1 MEAIFTTLTD
11 KQRVETL
18 NNVYQKGLATPK
30 EQLAFSADKLVY
42 IKPFISRLQNE
53 NGAYQ
58 ELSSRVMVRQVID
71 ELLKDILEEVN
82 ASGSKDSNKRALE
95 YGLQMLLINNY
106 EEDFYFTNKV
116 A

>member
-18 NNVYQKGLATPK
+18 NNLYQKGLSTPK

-42 IKPFISRLQNE
+42 IKPFLCRLQNQT
-53 NGAYQ
+53 GTQQ
-58 ELSSRVMVRQVID
+58 ELSSLVMAREVID
-71 ELLKDILEEVN
+71 ELLKDILDEVN
-82 ASGSKDSNKRALE
+82 TSVTDDYKNTLE
-95 YGLQMLLINNY
+95 YGLQCLIPSY
-106 EEDFYFTNKV
+106 VEDFYFTNKV

>member
-18 NNVYQKGLATPK
+18 NKLYQKGLSTPK

-42 IKPFISRLQNE
+42 IKPFLCRLQNQT
-53 NGAYQ
+53 GTQQ
-58 ELSSRVMVRQVID
+58 ELSSLVMAREVID
-71 ELLKDILEEVN
+71 ELLKDILDEVN
-82 ASGSKDSNKRALE
+82 TSVADDSNKNTLE
-95 YGLQMLLINNY
+95 YGLQCLIPSY
-106 EEDFYFTNKV
+106 VEDFYFTNKV

>member
-18 NNVYQKGLATPK
+18 NNLYQKGLSTPK

-42 IKPFISRLQNE
+42 IKPFLCRLQNQT
-53 NGAYQ
+53 GTQQ
-58 ELSSRVMVRQVID
+58 ELSSLVMAREVID
-71 ELLKDILEEVN
+71 ELLKDILDEVN
-82 ASGSKDSNKRALE
+82 TSVADDSNKNTLE
-95 YGLQMLLINNY
+95 YGLQSLIPTY
-106 EEDFYFTNKV
+106 VEDFYFTNKV

>member
-18 NNVYQKGLATPK
+18 NNLYQKGLSTPK

-53 NGAYQ
+53 TGAHQ
-58 ELSSRVMVRQVID
+58 ELSSRVMARQVID
-71 ELLKDILEEVN
+71 ELLKDILDEVN
-82 ASGSKDSNKRALE
+82 TSVVNDSNKNMLE
-95 YGLQMLLINNY
+95 YGLQLLVPRY
-106 EEDFYFTNKV
+106 DEDFYFANKV